1 MAEVSVLWAKR
12 LFLFRLSSAITAER
26 KKMNNSYYGGCDP
39 PIPWIGGKTVLIPI
53 IRKVMPEYPKKYV
66 EVFGGGGAVTFS
78 GRIAPVQIY
87 NDFNQHLVNFMRI
100 LKTRSNELIDRLLGV
115 YDSSGH
121 LCEEFKRR
129 FFFNSRD
136 LFMITMRTFYH
147 TDNFEQLYDRLC
159 KLLNGADTL
168 DEKLH
173 AYFLAEK
180 IMEDYRNFNDDPAL
194 WDAVFFFILMK
205 CSYSAT
211 GTSWAI
217 KPVNYNSIVR
227 LLNDAAIM
235 LQGVI
240 IENKDC
246 IELIVFHDGKG
257 VFFYCDPPYYEA
269 EDLYSGV
276 PLFGDSKHIEL
287 HDTLLNCEGK
297 VLLSYNE
304 CDFIDSLYSEDK
316 WYKMRISRPHNMVLH
331 NGGGQMYNEFLIANY
346 DIFEPYSFG
355 AQTTFFE
362 EFKPYTEGE
371 RIIL

>member
-1 MAEVSVLWAKR
+1 MADALLWAKR
-12 LFLFRLSSAITAER
+12 LFLFRLSSAQMTER
-26 KKMNNSYYGGCDP
+26 KRMNNSYCGGCDP

-66 EVFGGGGAVTFS
+66 EVFGGGGALTFS
-78 GRIAPVQIY
+78 GRIAPIQIY

-100 LKTRSNELIDRLLGV
+100 LKTRSNEIIDRLLGV
-115 YDSSGH
+115 YDSNGH

-129 FFFNSRD
+129 FFLNSRD
-136 LFMITMRTFYH
+136 YFLITMRTFYH
-147 TDNFEQLYDRLC
+147 TADFEKLYDKLC
-159 KLLNGADTL
+159 KILNSADTL

-180 IMEDYRNFNDDPAL
+180 IMEDYKKFNDDPAL

-227 LLNDAAIM
+227 LLNDAAVM
-235 LQGVI
+235 LQSVI

-246 IELIVFHDGKG
+246 IELIKFHDGKG
-257 VFFYCDPPYYEA
+257 VFLYNDPPYYEA
-269 EDLYSGV
+269 EDLYGDV
-276 PLFGDSKHIEL
+276 PLFGDTKHIEL
-287 HDTLLNCEGK
+287 HDTLLECEGK

-304 CDFIDSLYSEDK
+304 CEFIDKLYSEDK
-316 WYKMRISRPHNMVLH
+316 WFKMRLSRPHNMVLH
-331 NGGGQMYNEFLIANY
+331 NGGGQMYDEFLIANY
-346 DIFEPYSFG
+346 DIFELYSYG
-355 AQTTFFE
+355 MQTTFFDE
-362 EFKPYTEGE
+362 ITTYTEGE

>member
-1 MAEVSVLWAKR
+1 MLWAKR
-12 LFLFRLSSAITAER
+12 LFFSRLSLAITAER

-87 NDFNQHLVNFMRI
+87 NDYNQHLVNFMTV
-100 LKTRSNELIDRLLGV
+100 LKTRSDDLINKLLGV
-115 YDSSGH
+115 YDSSGNFRS
-121 LCEEFKRR
+121 EFKHR
-129 FFFNSRD
+129 FFLNSRV
-136 LFMITMRTFYH
+136 LFMIAMKVFYH
-147 TDNFEQLYDRLC
+147 HKDFESYYDQIC
-159 KLLNGADTL
+159 KILTTAKTL
-168 DEKLH
+168 DEKLNS
-173 AYFLAEK
+173 YFIAKQMIQCSEKLAE
-180 IMEDYRNFNDDPAL
+180 DPEL

-316 WYKMRISRPHNMVLH
+316 WFKMRISRPHNMVLH

-355 AQTTFFE
+355 AQTTFFD
-362 EFKPYTEGE
+362 KSTTYTEGE